1 MNISGREGGDE
12 YAKRKALGVWGG
24 IGTDCAASG
33 PGGSRAGCGA
43 FRIEQRDGKMEPGAD
58 ADFAFDPYSSAVHF
72 NEMLG
77 DCQAEASA
85 AGFARAGRV
94 HSIEALEDAR
104 LVGSG
109 NADAS
114 VGNSEHHGMIFQ
126 HGA

>member
-1 MNISGREGGDE
+1 MTITGMEEGDE
-12 YAKRKALGVWGG
+12 YAKRSALRVCRGN
-24 IGTDCAASG
+24 GTDCAASG

-43 FRIEQRDGKMEPGAD
+43 FCIEQRDGKMEPGAD
-58 ADFAFDPYSSAVHF
+58 ADFALDPYPSAVHF

-85 AGFARAGRV
+85 ASFAGAGRV

-104 LVGSG
+104 LVGGG

-114 VGNSEHHGMIFQ
+114 VGNSEHHGMIF
-126 HGA
+126 